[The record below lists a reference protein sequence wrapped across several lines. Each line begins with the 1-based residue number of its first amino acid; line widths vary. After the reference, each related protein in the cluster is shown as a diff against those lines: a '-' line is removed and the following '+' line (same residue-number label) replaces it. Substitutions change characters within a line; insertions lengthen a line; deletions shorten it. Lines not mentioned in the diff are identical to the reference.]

1 MEKSLLI
8 VYHSQSGASLQLA
21 TAARR
26 GALREQD
33 VSVRWRRAW
42 DAGIDDLCQCDGLLL
57 VAAENSA
64 SVAGAMKDFLDRTF
78 YPAQAQPLNLPYG
91 LIISAGNDGRGAR
104 AQLQRILSGYPLR
117 QVAEP
122 LLCRGEVSG
131 DHEAACEELG
141 HTLSAGLALAIF

>member
-21 TAARR
+21 MAART
-26 GALREQD
+26 GALRETE
-33 VSVRWRRAW
+33 VGVRWRRAW
-42 DAGIDDLCQCDGLLL
+42 DAGLDDLSQCHGLLL

-64 SVAGAMKDFLDRTF
+64 SVAVAMKDFLDRTF
-78 YPAQAQPLNLPYG
+78 YPAQPQPLNLPYG
-91 LIISAGNDGRGAR
+91 LIISAGNDGRGAC

-122 LLCRGEVSG
+122 LLCRGDVNRG
-131 DHEAACEELG
+131 HELACGELG
-141 HTLSAGLALAIF
+141 HTLSAGLALGIF